1 MIQKS
6 EKCSIFEVF
15 SKFPHFLGTLK
26 SDNFQQYTIFI
37 FGQKMAKHGP
47 KMAKM
52 TIISKM
58 AMTTVV

>member
-1 MIQKS
+1 MSFFQIHT
-6 EKCSIFEVF
+6 I
-15 SKFPHFLGTLK
+15 FLGTLK

-52 TIISKM
+52 AKLTIISKM